1 MNKKWRGTTSAQVA
15 ALRRKLSISH
25 RGAEGRE
32 GAANLRRR
40 SALGMDSY
48 EGAIAAAR
56 AGNVDRLVDCLRAR
70 KPMSD
75 DDRDRLAGYI
85 ATRLRRRLW
94 SPELVRALGPPTED
108 DYDLLADLVERTGR
122 RRGGMSD
129 EPAHRAARLA
139 QHCCRCCRLGF
150 RQDCAKRWSITRAR
164 SRAIRAAPRSIP
176 TACATSSIIRRRAG
190 ASARRRNLPHIRVG
204 D

>member
-1 MNKKWRGTTSAQVA
+1 MNKKWRGPTSAQVA
-15 ALRRKLSISH
+15 ALRRKLVSPT
-25 RGAEGRE
+25 
-32 GAANLRRR
+32 AAQKVGKARQIYAADLR
-40 SALGMDSY
+40 SGWDSY

-122 RRGGMSD
+122 RRGGVSD
-129 EPAHRAARLA
+129 EAGP
-139 QHCCRCCRLGF
+139 
-150 RQDCAKRWSITRAR
+150 
-164 SRAIRAAPRSIP
+164 PRSP
-176 TACATSSIIRRRAG
+176 ASHSTVVAVAGSGAGKTARRGGRLRVRDRGLSERRRDR
-190 ASARRRNLPHIRVG
+190 SDRVRNVLDHPKTRG
-204 D
+204 RKR